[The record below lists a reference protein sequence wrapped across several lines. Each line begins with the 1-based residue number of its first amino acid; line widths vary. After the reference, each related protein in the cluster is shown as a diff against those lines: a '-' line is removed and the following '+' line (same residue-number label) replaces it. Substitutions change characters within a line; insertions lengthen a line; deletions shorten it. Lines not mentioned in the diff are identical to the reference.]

1 MPNDTPPTRGPFVIE
16 ANDLTKIYGS
26 GETSVEALS
35 HVTVAVE
42 RGKIIAVMGPSGSG
56 KSTLLSLLGG
66 LERPTG
72 GQVLLEGVDLA
83 SLNDTDRT
91 VMRRRSLGFVFQAFN
106 LISVLTAIENVALP
120 LELDGI
126 SSSLAKQRATIALE
140 QVGLQHRKDHFPAMM
155 SGGEQQ
161 RVAIARALVI
171 EPALILADEPTG
183 NLDSSSGK
191 KILQLLR
198 SLVSERGE
206 TIVMVTHDAEIGRQA
221 DRVIRM
227 CDGKLVDVGSG
238 PYGTD
243 LANTKRSAAGTGD
256 TFGPGSPEAHPQ

>member
-1 MPNDTPPTRGPFVIE
+1 MPNDTTPTQRQFVIE

-35 HVTVAVE
+35 HVSVTVE

-72 GQVLLEGVDLA
+72 GQVFLEGVDLA

-120 LELDGI
+120 LELDGVP
-126 SSSLAKQRATIALE
+126 SSVAKDRATVALE
-140 QVGLQHRKDHFPAMM
+140 QVGLRHRRDHLPAMM

-191 KILQLLR
+191 MVLQLLR
-198 SLVSERGE
+198 SLVTERGE

-221 DRVIRM
+221 DRIIRM
-227 CDGKLVDVGSG
+227 CDGRVVDSNTG
-238 PYGTD
+238 PQGID
-243 LANTKRSAAGTGD
+243 PIDAQAAAANVRDTRDSAA
-256 TFGPGSPEAHPQ
+256 SESHPQ

>member
-1 MPNDTPPTRGPFVIE
+1 MPNDTPQTRGPFVIE

-106 LISVLTAIENVALP
+106 LISVLSAIENVALP

-227 CDGKLVDVGSG
+227 CDGKLVEVGSG
-238 PYGTD
+238 PQKTD
-243 LANTKRSAAGTGD
+243 LANAKRSAAGTGD
-256 TFGPGSPEAHPQ
+256 TSDPDSPEAHPQ

>member
-1 MPNDTPPTRGPFVIE
+1 MPNDTTPTRSPFVIE

-126 SSSLAKQRATIALE
+126 PSSQAKQRATIALE

-206 TIVMVTHDAEIGRQA
+206 TIVMVTHDAEIGQQA
-221 DRVIRM
+221 DSVIRM
-227 CDGKLVDVGSG
+227 CDGKLVDTGAHG
-238 PYGTD
+238 LNP
-243 LANTKRSAAGTGD
+243 ANAKPSADGMAD
-256 TFGPGSPEAHPQ
+256 AFRPSSPDSLPQ

>member
-1 MPNDTPPTRGPFVIE
+1 MASDNQPTRGRFVIE
-16 ANDLTKIYGS
+16 ANDLTKVYGS
-26 GETSVEALS
+26 GETAVEALS
-35 HVTVAVE
+35 HVCVTVE
-42 RGKIIAVMGPSGSG
+42 RGKIVAVMGPSGSG

-120 LELDGI
+120 LELDGVP
-126 SSSLAKQRATIALE
+126 SSQAKQRATIALE
-140 QVGLQHRKDHFPAMM
+140 QVGLRHRQDHFPTMM

-198 SLVSERGE
+198 SLVTERGE
-206 TIVMVTHDAEIGRQA
+206 TIVMVTHDAEIGKQA
-221 DRVIRM
+221 DQVIRM
-227 CDGKLVDVGSG
+227 RDGKLVDGDLDPAGADPADAVAAVADPDAQGAGSIE
-238 PYGTD
+238 
-243 LANTKRSAAGTGD
+243 SQ
-256 TFGPGSPEAHPQ
+256 SQ

>member
-1 MPNDTPPTRGPFVIE
+1 MPNDTSQAPSRFVIE

-26 GETSVEALS
+26 GETKVEALS
-35 HVTVAVE
+35 HVSASVE

-66 LERPTG
+66 LERPTS

-120 LELDGI
+120 LELDGV

-140 QVGLQHRKDHFPAMM
+140 QVGLQHRKDHYPAMM

-191 KILQLLR
+191 RILELLR
-198 SLVSERGE
+198 SLVSDRGE
-206 TIVMVTHDAEIGRQA
+206 TIVMVTHDAEIGWQA
-221 DRVIRM
+221 DRVLRM
-227 CDGKLVDVGSG
+227 CDGKLVDSAPGRG
-238 PYGTD
+238 GTD
-243 LANTKRSAAGTGD
+243 AGDHAPTAAGTPD
-256 TFGPGSPEAHPQ
+256 PPGPRTAESHPQ

>member
-1 MPNDTPPTRGPFVIE
+1 MPNDTSQARSHFVIE

-26 GETSVEALS
+26 GETRVEALS
-35 HVTVAVE
+35 HVSASVE
-42 RGKIIAVMGPSGSG
+42 RGQIIAVMGPSGSG

-66 LERPTG
+66 LERPTS

-120 LELDGI
+120 LELDGV
-126 SSSLAKQRATIALE
+126 SSSLAKQRATAALE

-191 KILQLLR
+191 KILELLR
-198 SLVSERGE
+198 SLVSDRGE

-221 DRVIRM
+221 DRVIHM
-227 CDGKLVDVGSG
+227 CDGKLVDSNPGRR
-238 PYGTD
+238 GTD
-243 LANTKRSAAGTGD
+243 DGQTGPSVQGSPD
-256 TFGPGSPEAHPQ
+256 TFGTRSAESHPQ